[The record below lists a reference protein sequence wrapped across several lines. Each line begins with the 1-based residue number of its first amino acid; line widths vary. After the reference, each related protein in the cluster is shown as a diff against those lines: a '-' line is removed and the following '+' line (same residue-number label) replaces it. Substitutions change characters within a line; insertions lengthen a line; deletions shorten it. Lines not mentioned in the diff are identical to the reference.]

1 MNSKAALAIITIL
14 APAFVSG
21 CIPKPDA
28 ERVSTNIKSVE
39 TVPCNSALVQKYI
52 GKRFTAVL
60 AEQMRK
66 ESGAIQLRTGP
77 KDGPV
82 TMDYIAGRLN
92 IFHDDEMLIAIV
104 NCG

>member
-1 MNSKAALAIITIL
+1 MSKKAALAIITVSAI
-14 APAFVSG
+14 AFVSG

-28 ERVSTNIKSVE
+28 VRVSDNIKSVE
-39 TVPCNSALVQKYI
+39 TVPCNATVVQKYI

-66 ESGAIQLRTGP
+66 ESGAFQLRTGP

-92 IFHDDEMLIAIV
+92 VFHNEEMLIAVV

>member
-1 MNSKAALAIITIL
+1 MNSKAALAIITVSAI
-14 APAFVSG
+14 AFVSG

-28 ERVSTNIKSVE
+28 EKVSTNIKSIG
-39 TVPCNSALVQKYI
+39 TVPCNDTLVQKYI
-52 GKRFTAVL
+52 AKRFTAVL

-66 ESGAIQLRTGP
+66 ESGAVQLRTGP

-92 IFHDDEMLIAIV
+92 IFHNEEMLIAIV

>member
-1 MNSKAALAIITIL
+1 MKHKAAFLVIAVLAT
-14 APAFVSG
+14 
-21 CIPKPDA
+21 
-28 ERVSTNIKSVE
+28 
-39 TVPCNSALVQKYI
+39 SALVACIPTPDVEAAATNTTEAASCDSKPVQRYI

-66 ESGAIQLRTGP
+66 EAGAPLLRTGP

-82 TMDYIAGRLN
+82 TMDYRVERLN
-92 IFHDDEMLIAIV
+92 IFYDDAMLIAIV

>member
-1 MNSKAALAIITIL
+1 MTRKIALGCVVALAAQTLAACIPTPDVTEASTTATEAAACDSKA
-14 APAFVSG
+14 
-21 CIPKPDA
+21 
-28 ERVSTNIKSVE
+28 
-39 TVPCNSALVQKYI
+39 VQSYI

-66 ESGAIQLRTGP
+66 EAGAALLRTGP

-82 TMDYIAGRLN
+82 TMDYRVERLN
-92 IFHDDEMLIAIV
+92 VFYDDAMLIAIV

>member
-1 MNSKAALAIITIL
+1 MTRNIALGFVVAFTAPALAACIPTPDVTEASTTATEAAACDSKA
-14 APAFVSG
+14 
-21 CIPKPDA
+21 
-28 ERVSTNIKSVE
+28 
-39 TVPCNSALVQKYI
+39 VQSYI

-66 ESGAIQLRTGP
+66 ESGASLLRTGP

-82 TMDYIAGRLN
+82 TMDYRVERVN
-92 IFHDDEMLIAIV
+92 IFYDEAMLIAIV

>member
-1 MNSKAALAIITIL
+1 MKSKIALGFVATLAAPALAACIPTPDVNEASTNTAEPAACDSKA
-14 APAFVSG
+14 
-21 CIPKPDA
+21 
-28 ERVSTNIKSVE
+28 
-39 TVPCNSALVQKYI
+39 VQSHV

-66 ESGAIQLRTGP
+66 QSGASLLRTGP

-82 TMDYIAGRLN
+82 TMDYRVERLN
-92 IFHDDEMLIAIV
+92 VFYDEAMLIAIV